1 MKLFIRSSLVILMA
15 LFLSAFQY
23 SDAMLEKSSAAAL
36 AESQKQLNLTEEE
49 KRWLKTHPVITV
61 AVKHG
66 YSPIEF
72 IFELKEFRGISIDY
86 LKKFETLLGVKFTK
100 TMAQESAAAN
110 HTDMVSAVNSPA
122 ALEGSEFVT
131 MDTPF
136 LVSSV
141 GIFTSVN
148 AEKVNDIQAL
158 YGKKVAV
165 FKNGHIA
172 KHLAADHPKIILY
185 RVDIAEEALDALMT
199 GKVDAYIGNTVIIKY
214 VLKSREIDN
223 IEYSADTPYQSEV
236 FMGVRRDWPLLKSI
250 LEKALRA
257 ISEQEKAVIVNKW
270 TSVSDAGKIN
280 YRLLSAVLLVSLA
293 IVTIFAVW
301 NRRLKKE
308 VNYRMALE
316 KSLIQSKVKAEQ
328 AEETIR
334 RYSMDLERLAMV
346 AENTTDSVIITNAQ
360 GLTIWV
366 NRAFIQATGFTLQ
379 DMLGKKPGSVLQGKD
394 TSQEAVKLLHDA
406 ISRLQDIK
414 VDIVNYKKSGEKYW
428 ISLKI
433 TSTENS
439 VGERVFIAIQTDI
452 TQQVEYIETIKKNQE
467 DMDAI
472 FSLSPD
478 GVVVL
483 DSEHLVSHVN
493 QSFTAMTG
501 LDGKALI
508 GLSDKKF
515 DQLLRQLCT
524 QPKEYKSLLDFKE
537 TSASHAAVTE
547 SRGTIV
553 DGDFKFQIRT
563 PVIRTLERSS
573 IQINQ
578 KRISRVIYFKD
589 VTQKVMLENMKSE
602 FITTAAHELRTP
614 MAVILGYAE
623 LLKMKTFKQE
633 TQAEMIDAIH
643 AKSKIVSSLLD
654 DLLDVAIIEYRA
666 EKSLKLE
673 LKAIAPF
680 IHSIAQTFIFPSNKN
695 RINLAPV
702 PELPEFF
709 FDSQKL
715 ERAINNCL
723 TNAYKFSPQTGRVS
737 MRLYLTESKSPEL
750 AIEIK
755 DEGIGMSQEELA
767 RIFEKFYRA
776 DKTGHVPGTGL
787 GMVLVKDIMEAHGG
801 RVLVESTLNVGTTV
815 TLIMPI
821 RQSID

>member
-1 MKLFIRSSLVILMA
+1 MKLFIRSSLVILMS
-15 LFLSAFQY
+15 LLLSAFQY
-23 SDAMLEKSSAAAL
+23 SDAMLEKPAAATPG
-36 AESQKQLNLTEEE
+36 EIKTQLNLTDEE
-49 KRWLKTHPVITV
+49 KNWLKTHPEIKV

-86 LKKFETLLGVKFTK
+86 LKKFEALLGVRFNK
-100 TMAQESAAAN
+100 TMAEENAAAN

-122 ALEGSEFVT
+122 VLEGSEFVALNS
-131 MDTPF
+131 PF

-148 AEKVNDIQAL
+148 GEKVRDIQAL
-158 YGKKVAV
+158 HGKKVAV

-172 KHLAADHPKIILY
+172 KHLAVEHPQIILY
-185 RVDIAEEALDALMT
+185 RVDIAEEAMDALMT

-214 VLKSREIDN
+214 VLKSREIDS
-223 IEYSADTPYQSEV
+223 IEFSADTPYKSEV
-236 FMGVRRDWPLLKSI
+236 FMGVRKDWPLLKSI
-250 LEKALRA
+250 LEKALSA
-257 ISEQEKAVIVNKW
+257 ISEQEKTAIVDKW
-270 TSVSDAGKIN
+270 TTVSDARKIN
-280 YRLLSAVLLVSLA
+280 YRLLSSVLLVSLTVIA
-293 IVTIFAVW
+293 IFAVW

-308 VNYRMALE
+308 VNYRMTLE

-346 AENTTDSVIITNAQ
+346 AENTTDSVIITNAR

-379 DMLGKKPGSVLQGKD
+379 DMKGKKPGSVLQGKE
-394 TSQEAVKLLHDA
+394 TSLETVKQLHDA
-406 ISRLQDIK
+406 ISRLQDIQ
-414 VDIVNYKKSGEKYW
+414 VEIVNYKKSGEKYW
-428 ISLKI
+428 VSLKI

-467 DMDAI
+467 DMDAL

-483 DSEHLVSHVN
+483 DSDHLISHVN
-493 QSFTAMTG
+493 QSFAAMTG
-501 LDGKALI
+501 LDGEALI
-508 GLSDKKF
+508 GLSEKEF
-515 DQLLRQLCT
+515 DQLLQALCT
-524 QPKEYKSLLDFKE
+524 EPKQYRSLHAFEATIPNDALPVE
-537 TSASHAAVTE
+537 TQERV
-547 SRGTIV
+547 V

-563 PVIRTLERSS
+563 PVLRMLERSS

-589 VTQKVMLENMKSE
+589 VTQKAMLENMKSE

-633 TQAEMIDAIH
+633 TQAGMIDAIH

-673 LKAIAPF
+673 LQAIAPF
-680 IHSIAQTFIFPSNKN
+680 IHSIAQTFIFPANKN
-695 RINLAPV
+695 RISLAPV
-702 PELPEFF
+702 PELPDFY

-723 TNAYKFSPQTGRVS
+723 TNAYKFSPQTGRVN
-737 MRLYLTESKSPEL
+737 MRLYLTESKLPEL

-755 DEGIGMSQEELA
+755 DEGIGMSEEDLA
-767 RIFEKFYRA
+767 RVFEKFYRA
-776 DKTGHVPGTGL
+776 DKSGHVPGTGL

-801 RVLVESTLNVGTTV
+801 RVLVESKLDVGTTV
-815 TLIMPI
+815 TLILPI
-821 RQSID
+821 RQNID